1 MKFSF
6 DIRGYLEPHEKI
18 ETDLDSFKENLVD
31 GITNSKT
38 RQKLYE
44 GYLKYNED
52 LKLLLK
58 GQQYT
63 QWVDGS
69 FVSNKIN
76 PKDVD
81 LVNLIDHELVDKF
94 EIELNQFIKFNS
106 KDRYGVDG
114 YILRI
119 YPQGHPKYVRTQSDL
134 VYWETWFSKSK
145 INRRKQRF
153 PKGFLELKF

>member
-6 DIRGYLEPHEKI
+6 DIRGYLKPYERI
-18 ETDLDSFKENLVD
+18 ETDLKSLKDNFVN
-31 GITNSKT
+31 GISNSKT

-44 GYLKYNED
+44 GYLKYNKD
-52 LKLLLK
+52 LKTLLE
-58 GQQYT
+58 GQKYT

-81 LVNLIDHELVDKF
+81 LVNLIDHQLVNKF
-94 EIELNQFIKFNS
+94 EKELEQFIKLKG

-114 YILRI
+114 YIVRI
-119 YPQGHPKYVRTQSDL
+119 YPEDHPKYVRTQSDL

-145 INRRKQRF
+145 INRKKQRF
-153 PKGFLELKF
+153 SKGFLELKF